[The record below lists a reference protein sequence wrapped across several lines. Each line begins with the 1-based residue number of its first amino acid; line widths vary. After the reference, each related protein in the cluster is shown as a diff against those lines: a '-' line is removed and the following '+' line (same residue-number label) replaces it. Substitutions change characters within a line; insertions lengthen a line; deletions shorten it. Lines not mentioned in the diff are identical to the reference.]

1 MDTDSAPAFA
11 RSESVFAMGKL
22 LALDPQSRDR
32 LHRRTLELAMRAGRG
47 PAEVA
52 QADYEQAKRELVGE
66 WIGGLTGEPRNP
78 GRG

>member
-1 MDTDSAPAFA
+1 
-11 RSESVFAMGKL
+11 
-22 LALDPQSRDR
+22 
-32 LHRRTLELAMRAGRG
+32 MRAGRG